1 MLMEFNV
8 NIRNLPREPF
18 NYTEFNEDILC
29 SGKET
34 AIIDNSENQGWFHVS
49 RDTLTL
55 TLEA

>member
-1 MLMEFNV
+1 MEFNV

-18 NYTEFNEDILC
+18 NYTEFNEDIIC
-29 SGKET
+29 SGEET